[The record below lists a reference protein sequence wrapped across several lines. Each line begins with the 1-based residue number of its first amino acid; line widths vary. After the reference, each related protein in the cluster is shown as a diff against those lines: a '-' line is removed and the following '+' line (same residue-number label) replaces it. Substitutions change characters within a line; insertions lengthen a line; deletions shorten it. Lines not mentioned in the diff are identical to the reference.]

1 MGSGMAGR
9 SAARLGTHAGGRV
22 GMAPR
27 SRILIRRL
35 VMLLLDGR
43 VRPRL
48 RTDRG
53 RIRVLRLVGLVTRG
67 WLIVL
72 LLPGRV
78 AAGLGRS
85 GRDAARRRQRRYR
98 LGVRGDRE
106 ASQ

>member
-35 VMLLLDGR
+35 VMLFLDGR

-53 RIRVLRLVGLVTRG
+53 RIRMLRLVGFVTRG

-78 AAGLGRS
+78 ATGLWKSGRRRRGGRGRRS
-85 GRDAARRRQRRYR
+85 GRDTA
-98 LGVRGDRE
+98 GG
-106 ASQ
+106 